1 MKIFCLQRD
10 DKPIGLYA
18 TNKRWKGEK
27 ESKIEVTLNEKILT
41 RLVNDEP
48 PKKKT
53 TDEEFI
59 DHVNEEIKGKSHST
73 PDEFESEET
82 S

>member
-1 MKIFCLQRD
+1 MER
-10 DKPIGLYA
+10 
-18 TNKRWKGEK
+18 GERIK
-27 ESKIEVTLNEKILT
+27 DRSHIEWKILT